1 MFKKWFVTAYREIQV
16 WALKL
21 NIWYQDLIGVPY
33 KKCISKYI
41 LSLIHVYCVEVL
53 FRNTALWL
61 KAFNLI

>member
-33 KKCISKYI
+33 KNVFPNIFCHWNMSI
-41 LSLIHVYCVEVL
+41 VL
-53 FRNTALWL
+53 KSCLETRHCG
-61 KAFNLI
+61 